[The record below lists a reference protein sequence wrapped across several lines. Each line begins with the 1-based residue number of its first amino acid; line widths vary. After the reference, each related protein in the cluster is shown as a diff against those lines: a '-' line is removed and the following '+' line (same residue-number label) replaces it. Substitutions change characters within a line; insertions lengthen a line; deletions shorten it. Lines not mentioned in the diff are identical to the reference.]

1 MLTVKVLEKTYNVA
15 RHSSIKAF
23 TYILT
28 EELKGLDV
36 EIKEITFNKEKYAEI
51 TLDGEDELV
60 AKNLLIR
67 NYGTN
72 QSIGDIKVSDQIYG
86 RCKDVGGVKFGF
98 FIDAGILSTT
108 EKIDALYPLFE
119 LREQLAGGKK
129 IPLLHIMRAYGFTE
143 NLPMFFEITK
153 RQIIGSK
160 IWVKLTEK
168 SLNWLTK
175 PAREKKDALIICGTT
190 RRAIKNALITS
201 NHTEDIEEVERIGLL
216 EYRLV
221 CKKGTRAEGIIPEI
235 GYLLGRAKIGAQV
248 YARIKE
254 LLE

>member
-1 MLTVKVLEKTYNVA
+1 MVTITVLERTYNVA

-23 TYILT
+23 TFILE

-51 TLDGEDELV
+51 TLEGEDEQV
-60 AKNLLIR
+60 AMNLLIK
-67 NYGTN
+67 NYGT
-72 QSIGDIKVSDQIYG
+72 QRSIGDIKIGDEIYG

-98 FIDAGILSTT
+98 FVDAGVFSTT

-129 IPLLHIMRAYGFTE
+129 SSLINIMRAYGFTE
-143 NLPMFFEITK
+143 NLPLYFEVVK

-160 IWVKLTEK
+160 VWVKLSEE
-168 SLNWLTK
+168 SLKWIKK
-175 PAREKKDALIICGTT
+175 PSKEKKDALIICGVT

-201 NHTEDIEEVERIGLL
+201 NHTEDVEEVERIGLL

-221 CKKGTRAEGIIPEI
+221 CKRGTRAEGLIPEI

-248 YARIKE
+248 YTRIKE
-254 LLE
+254 LIE

>member
-1 MLTVKVLEKTYNVA
+1 MLTVAVLEKTYNVA

-23 TYILT
+23 TFILD

-36 EIKEITFNKEKYAEI
+36 EVKEITFNREKYAEI
-51 TLDGEDELV
+51 TLEGEDEEV
-60 AKNLLIR
+60 AKNLIIK

-72 QSIGDIKVSDQIYG
+72 RSIAEVKLGDEIYG

-98 FIDAGILSTT
+98 FADAGILSTT
-108 EKIDALYPLFE
+108 KKIDVLYPLFE

-129 IPLLHIMRAYGFTE
+129 IPLLTIMRAYGFTE
-143 NLPMFFEITK
+143 NLPLFFEITK

-160 IWVKLTEK
+160 VWVKLTEK
-168 SLNWLTK
+168 SLNWLKK
-175 PAREKKDALIICGTT
+175 PSDERKDALIVCGVT

-201 NHTEDIEEVERIGLL
+201 NHAEDIEEVERIGIL

-221 CKKGTRAEGIIPEI
+221 CKRGTRAEGLIPEI

-248 YARIKE
+248 YTRVKE
-254 LLE
+254 LLD